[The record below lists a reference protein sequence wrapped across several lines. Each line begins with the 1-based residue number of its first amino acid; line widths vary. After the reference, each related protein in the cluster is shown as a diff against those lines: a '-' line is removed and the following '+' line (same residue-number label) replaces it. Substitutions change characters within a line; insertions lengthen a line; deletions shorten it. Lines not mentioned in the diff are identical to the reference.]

1 MRCRCGYRPVRAGC
15 SPPSLLFI
23 ILFGLCVTL
32 NSALEHSVEDK
43 AARDP
48 ALVTREFD
56 IGYGPETFD
65 FYVPPDVS
73 QCYREE
79 AGSKVARKPKF
90 NGMSGK
96 FINM

>member
-1 MRCRCGYRPVRAGC
+1 M
-15 SPPSLLFI
+15 
-23 ILFGLCVTL
+23 L
-32 NSALEHSVEDK
+32 NSALEHSVGDK
-43 AARDP
+43 TARDP

-56 IGYGPETFD
+56 LGFGPEWFD
-65 FYVPPDVS
+65 FYVPPDF
-73 QCYREE
+73 REE